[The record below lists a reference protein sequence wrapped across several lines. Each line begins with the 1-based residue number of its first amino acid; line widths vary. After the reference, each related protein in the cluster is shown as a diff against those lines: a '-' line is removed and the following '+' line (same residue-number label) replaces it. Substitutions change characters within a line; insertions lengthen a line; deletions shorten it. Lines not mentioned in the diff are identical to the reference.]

1 MYLADTNVLS
11 AGAPGRKE
19 RSASLAVW
27 MDAHADELFLSAVT
41 VAEISDG
48 IAKLRRTGSVSKAE
62 RLERWLEVVLHL
74 YADRVLAFDIAAAR
88 VAGALT
94 DRARAAGHAPGFADV
109 AIAATAA
116 NRNLVVLTR
125 NLRHFAPL
133 QVPAHDPFKRLPQP
147 HGNG

>member
-19 RSASLAVW
+19 RSASLVAW

-116 NRNLVVLTR
+116 NRDLVVLTR

-133 QVPAHDPFKRLPQP
+133 QVRAHDPFKRLPQP

>member
-19 RSASLAVW
+19 RSASLVAW

-41 VAEISDG
+41 VAEISNG

-109 AIAATAA
+109 AIAAIAA

-133 QVPAHDPFKRLPQP
+133 QVPAHDPFKLLPQP